1 LKKKENRI
9 MASFVTLDLEEY
21 NDLIHD
27 ASRLAEMTTTLDLI
41 LDALKGHIVIDKGEA
56 YLETF
61 VDIEEIGDILQYR
74 HPQEWKELVRTAREE
89 QKDAEH

>member
-1 LKKKENRI
+1 MN
-9 MASFVTLDLEEY
+9 SFVTLEREDYDDLVR
-21 NDLIHD
+21 D
-27 ASRLAEMTTTLDLI
+27 ASRFSEMITTIDLI

-74 HPQEWKELVRTAREE
+74 HPQEWKELVRRVREE

>member
-1 LKKKENRI
+1 
-9 MASFVTLDLEEY
+9 MASFVTLEREDYDDLVR
-21 NDLIHD
+21 D
-27 ASRLAEMTTTLDLI
+27 ASRLSEMITTIDLI

-74 HPQEWKELVRTAREE
+74 HPQEWKELVRRVREE

>member
-1 LKKKENRI
+1 MN
-9 MASFVTLDLEEY
+9 SFVTLEREEY
-21 NDLIHD
+21 DDLIRD
-27 ASRLAEMTTTLDLI
+27 SVQLGEMMTTLDLI

-61 VDIEEIGDILQYR
+61 VDIKEIGDILQYR
-74 HPQEWKELVRTAREE
+74 HPQEWKELVRTVREE

>member
-1 LKKKENRI
+1 
-9 MASFVTLDLEEY
+9 MASFVTLEREEY
-21 NDLIHD
+21 DDLVRD
-27 ASRLAEMTTTLDLI
+27 ASQLAEMTTTIDLI
-41 LDALKGHIVIDKGEA
+41 LDALKGHIGIDKGEA

-74 HPQEWKELVRTAREE
+74 HPQEWKELVRRVREE